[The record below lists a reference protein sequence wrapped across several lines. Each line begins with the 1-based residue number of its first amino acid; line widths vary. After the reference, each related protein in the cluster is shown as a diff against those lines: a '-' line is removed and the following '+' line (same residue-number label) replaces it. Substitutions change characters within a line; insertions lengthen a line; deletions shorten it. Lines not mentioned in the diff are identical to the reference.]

1 MYDLV
6 EQVKINGVAKKE
18 NWLSF
23 SDQNKIINIIQLI
36 NASKGDKKSWF
47 AVTFKLFLI
56 KLIKFQFLLVEQEIL
71 AKIQFQ
77 NLKKA

>member
-6 EQVKINGVAKKE
+6 EEVKINGIAKKE

-36 NASKGDKKSWF
+36 NASKGDKK
-47 AVTFKLFLI
+47 VGL
-56 KLIKFQFLLVEQEIL
+56 
-71 AKIQFQ
+71 
-77 NLKKA
+77 